1 VKYAQA
7 TAISTNV
14 GTILNKIDDNK
25 VIILETPRSFK
36 IILNK
41 FKKKKKKKIY
51 IYIYI
56 YNIFSNIK

>member
-41 FKKKKKKKIY
+41 FKKKKKKKKKNIY

-56 YNIFSNIK
+56 